1 MMRILFLTHYFHPE
15 GNAPATRVYEMSR
28 RFVKLGFEVNV
39 VTCAPN
45 VPNGV
50 VYPGYRNR
58 WRSREIVEGIETL
71 RVWTYLA
78 PNKGT
83 LRRILNYLSFCAM
96 ATLAG
101 LGARRPDLV
110 IATSP
115 QFFCGWAG
123 VFVSRLRRVPFVLEV
138 RDLWPDSI
146 AAVGAMRSSWL
157 LRGLG
162 WLERR
167 MYAAATRIVTVGR
180 GYQQEL
186 EARGVPAE
194 RISVIPNGV
203 DRGRFDPAAD
213 ASQLRARFA
222 PNGEFLCSYVGTIGM
237 GCGLSVVLRA
247 AAKLRAMGRSDVVF
261 LLVGDGAVREELERE
276 AREAGLDR
284 VVFTG
289 RLPKAEM
296 PGVIAAS
303 DACLVHLARR
313 PLFRTVMPSK
323 IFEAAAMA
331 KPIVLGVEGFAAE
344 VVGGAGAGICIEP
357 ENAEQLVAAVLRLA
371 ADRELAR
378 SLGRAGQERI
388 AAAYDY
394 SALAKDYAELIRG
407 VVATKGGR

>member
-1 MMRILFLTHYFHPE
+1 MRILFLTHYFHPE

-28 RFVKLGFEVNV
+28 RFVKLGFEVRV
-39 VTCAPN
+39 VTGAPN
-45 VPNGV
+45 VPSGV

-71 RVWTYLA
+71 RVWTYVA

-83 LRRILNYLSFCAM
+83 VRRILNYLSFCAT

-101 LGARRPDLV
+101 LGGPRPDLV

-123 VFVSRLRRVPFVLEV
+123 VFVSRLRRVPFVLEI
-138 RDLWPDSI
+138 RDLWPESI

-180 GYQQEL
+180 GYQQQL
-186 EARGVPAE
+186 EARGVSA
-194 RISVIPNGV
+194 RDISVIPNGV
-203 DRGRFDPAAD
+203 DLGMFD
-213 ASQLRARFA
+213 ASADGSELRARFA
-222 PNGEFLCSYVGTIGM
+222 PNGEFLCAYVGTIGM
-237 GCGLSVVLRA
+237 GCGLAVVLRA
-247 AAKLRAMGRSDVVF
+247 AEKLREMGRRDVVF
-261 LLVGDGAVREELERE
+261 LLVGDGAVREDLERE
-276 AREAGLDR
+276 ARAAGLDR

-289 RLPKAEM
+289 RLPKADM
-296 PGVIAAS
+296 PRVLAAS

-313 PLFRTVMPSK
+313 PLFRSVMPSK

-331 KPIVLGVEGFAAE
+331 RPIVLGVEGFAAD
-344 VVGGAGAGICIEP
+344 VVSQAGAGICIEP

-371 ADRELAR
+371 ADRGLAGA
-378 SLGRAGQERI
+378 LGRAGRERI
-388 AAAYDY
+388 AAVFDY
-394 SALAKDYAELIRG
+394 SELAREYAKLLRG
-407 VVATKGGR
+407 VVAEGQA

>member
-1 MMRILFLTHYFHPE
+1 MRILFLTHYFHPE

-28 RFVKLGFEVNV
+28 RFVKLGFEVCV
-39 VTCAPN
+39 VTGVPN
-45 VPNGV
+45 VPSGV

-83 LRRILNYLSFCAM
+83 VRRILNYLSFCAT

-138 RDLWPDSI
+138 RDLWPESI

-157 LRGLG
+157 LRCLG

-180 GYQQEL
+180 GYQVQL

-203 DRGRFDPAAD
+203 DRGMFDPSAD
-213 ASQLRARFA
+213 ASELRARFA
-222 PNGEFLCSYVGTIGM
+222 PHGEFLCSYVGTIGM

-247 AAKLRAMGRSDVVF
+247 AEKLRAMNRLDVVF
-261 LLVGDGAVREELERE
+261 LLVGDGAVREDLERE
-276 AREAGLDR
+276 ARAAGLDR

-289 RLPKAEM
+289 RLPKSDM
-296 PGVIAAS
+296 PFVLAAS

-313 PLFRTVMPSK
+313 ELFRSVMPSK

-344 VVGGAGAGICIEP
+344 VVSKAGAGICIEP
-357 ENAEQLVAAVLRLA
+357 ENAEQLVEAVLRLA

-378 SLGRAGQERI
+378 SLGRAGSERI

-394 SALAKDYAELIRG
+394 STLAREYAELIRG
-407 VVATKGGR
+407 VVAAQGQP

>member
-1 MMRILFLTHYFHPE
+1 M
-15 GNAPATRVYEMSR
+15 
-28 RFVKLGFEVNV
+28 
-39 VTCAPN
+39 
-45 VPNGV
+45 
-50 VYPGYRNR
+50 
-58 WRSREIVEGIETL
+58 
-71 RVWTYLA
+71 
-78 PNKGT
+78 
-83 LRRILNYLSFCAM
+83 RRILNYLSFCAT

-123 VFVSRLRRVPFVLEV
+123 VFVSRLRRVPFVLEI
-138 RDLWPDSI
+138 RDLWPESI

-157 LRGLG
+157 LRVLG

-180 GYQQEL
+180 GYQQQL

-203 DRGRFDPAAD
+203 DRGMFDPAAD
-213 ASQLRARFA
+213 GSELRARFA
-222 PNGEFLCSYVGTIGM
+222 PKRRVPVLVRRHHRH
-237 GCGLSVVLRA
+237 GLRPRGRA
-247 AAKLRAMGRSDVVF
+247 ARRASGCASR
-261 LLVGDGAVREELERE
+261 GAATWCSCSWATAPC
-276 AREAGLDR
+276 ARISSARRARPGSTASSSRAGCR
-284 VVFTG
+284 
-289 RLPKAEM
+289 RPRCR
-296 PGVIAAS
+296 GVLAAS

-313 PLFRTVMPSK
+313 ELFRSVMPSK

-344 VVGGAGAGICIEP
+344 VVQRRGAGICIEP
-357 ENAEQLVAAVLRLA
+357 ENAEQLVEAVLRLA

-378 SLGRAGQERI
+378 RLGRAGSERI

-394 SALAKDYAELIRG
+394 SELAREYAELIRG
-407 VVATKGGR
+407 VVAAEARP

>member
-1 MMRILFLTHYFHPE
+1 MRILFLTHYFHPE

-28 RFVKLGFEVNV
+28 RWVKQGFEVNV
-39 VTCAPN
+39 VTGAPN
-45 VPNGV
+45 VPSGV

-58 WRSREIVEGIETL
+58 WRSRERIEGIQTL

-83 LRRILNYLSFCAM
+83 VRRILNYLSFCAT

-101 LGARRPDLV
+101 LFAPRPDLV

-123 VFVSRLRRVPFVLEV
+123 VFVSRARRVPFLLEV

-146 AAVGAMRSSWL
+146 AAVGAMRSSRL
-157 LRGLG
+157 LRWLA

-180 GYQQEL
+180 GYQREL
-186 EARGVPAE
+186 EARGVSAAK
-194 RISVIPNGV
+194 IAVVPNGV
-203 DRGRFDPAAD
+203 DRSQFDPATD
-213 ASQLRARFA
+213 GSVLRAKYA

-237 GCGLSVVLRA
+237 GSGLSVVLRA
-247 AAKLRAMGRSDVVF
+247 AERLKQAGRHDVVW
-261 LLVGDGAVREELERE
+261 LLVGDGAVREDLERE
-276 AREAGLDR
+276 ARQRGLTR

-296 PGVIAAS
+296 PGVLAAS
-303 DACLVHLARR
+303 DACLVHLARQ
-313 PLFRTVMPSK
+313 PLFKTVMPSK

-331 KPIVLGVEGFAAE
+331 KPIVLGVEGVAAE
-344 VVGGAGAGICIEP
+344 IVQEAGAGICIEP
-357 ENAEQLVAAVLRLA
+357 ENEEQLIEAVQRLA
-371 ADRELAR
+371 SDREVGR
-378 SLGRAGQERI
+378 RLGRAGYERI

-394 SALAKDYAELIRG
+394 SELAREYAGLIRQ
-407 VVATKGGR
+407 VAAEARP

>member
-1 MMRILFLTHYFHPE
+1 MRILFLTHYFHPE

-28 RFVKLGFEVNV
+28 RFVKLGIEVGV
-39 VTCAPN
+39 VTCVPN
-45 VPNGV
+45 VPNGIA
-50 VYPGYRNR
+50 YPGYRNR
-58 WRSREIVEGIETL
+58 WRSRETIAGIETL
-71 RVWTYLA
+71 RVWTFLA

-83 LRRILNYLSFCAM
+83 VRRILNYLSFCAT

-146 AAVGAMRSSWL
+146 AAVGAMRSSRL
-157 LRGLG
+157 LRFLG

-203 DRGRFDPAAD
+203 DRGMFDPAAD

-222 PNGEFLCSYVGTIGM
+222 PHGEFLCSYVGTIGM
-237 GCGLSVVLRA
+237 GSGLSVVLRA
-247 AAKLRAMGRSDVVF
+247 AEQLRAMGRSDVVF
-261 LLVGDGAVREELERE
+261 LLVGDGAVREDLERE
-276 AREAGLDR
+276 ARAAGLDR

-296 PGVIAAS
+296 PGVLAAS

-344 VVGGAGAGICIEP
+344 VVAGAGAGICIEP
-357 ENAEQLVAAVLRLA
+357 ENAEQLVEAVLRLA
-371 ADRELAR
+371 SDRELGRA
-378 SLGRAGQERI
+378 LGRAGSQRI

-394 SALAKDYAELIRG
+394 SELANGYADLIRG
-407 VVATKGGR
+407 VVAAQGRP

>member
-1 MMRILFLTHYFHPE
+1 MRILFLTHYFHPE

-28 RFVKLGFEVNV
+28 RWVKLGFEVSV
-39 VTCAPN
+39 VTGVPN

-58 WRSREIVEGIETL
+58 WRSREVIEGVETL

-83 LRRILNYLSFCAM
+83 IRRILNYLSFCAT
-96 ATLAG
+96 ATIAG
-101 LGARRPDLV
+101 LGVRRPDLV

-138 RDLWPDSI
+138 RDLWPESI

-157 LRGLG
+157 LRFLG

-180 GYQQEL
+180 GYQREL
-186 EARGVPAE
+186 ESRGVPAE
-194 RISVIPNGV
+194 RIAVIPNGV
-203 DRGRFDPAAD
+203 DRAMFDPAAD
-213 ASQLRARFA
+213 ASQMRARFA
-222 PNGEFLCSYVGTIGM
+222 PNREFLCSYVGTIGM
-237 GCGLSVVLRA
+237 GSGLSVVLRA
-247 AAKLRAMGRSDVVF
+247 AELLRDQGRRDVVW

-276 AREAGLDR
+276 ARDRGLDR
-284 VVFTG
+284 VIFTG

-296 PGVIAAS
+296 PGVLAAS

-344 VVGGAGAGICIEP
+344 VVEGAGAGICVEP

-371 ADRELAR
+371 ADRELGR

-394 SALAKDYAELIRG
+394 SALAGDYAELIRG
-407 VVATKGGR
+407 VVAAKGGR

>member
-1 MMRILFLTHYFHPE
+1 MRILFLTHYFHPE
-15 GNAPATRVYEMSR
+15 GNAPATRVYEMCR
-28 RFVKLGFEVNV
+28 RFVKLGFEVDV
-39 VTCAPN
+39 VTGAPN
-45 VPNGV
+45 VPSGV

-58 WRSREIVEGIETL
+58 WRSREVVEGIETL
-71 RVWTYLA
+71 RVWTYVA
-78 PNKGT
+78 PNKGSV
-83 LRRILNYLSFCAM
+83 RRILNYLSFCAT

-101 LGARRPDLV
+101 LGARKPDLV

-123 VFVSRLRRVPFVLEV
+123 VFVSRLRRVPFVLEI
-138 RDLWPDSI
+138 RDLWPESI

-157 LRGLG
+157 LRFLA
-162 WLERR
+162 WLELR

-180 GYQQEL
+180 GYQQQL

-203 DRGRFDPAAD
+203 DRGMFDPGAD
-213 ASQLRARFA
+213 ASTLRARYA
-222 PNGEFLCSYVGTIGM
+222 PQGEFLCSYAGTIGM
-237 GCGLSVVLRA
+237 GCGLAVVLRA
-247 AAKLRAMGRSDVVF
+247 AERLRELGRRDVVF
-261 LLVGDGAVREELERE
+261 LLVGDGAVREDLERE
-276 AREAGLDR
+276 ARAAGLDR

-289 RLPKAEM
+289 RLPKSEM
-296 PGVIAAS
+296 PCVLAAS

-313 PLFRTVMPSK
+313 ELFRTVMPSK

-344 VVGGAGAGICIEP
+344 VVSGAGAGICIEP

-371 ADRELAR
+371 SDRELAGR
-378 SLGRAGQERI
+378 FGRAGSERI

-394 SALAKDYAELIRG
+394 SELASAYAALLRG
-407 VVATKGGR
+407 VLAAEARP